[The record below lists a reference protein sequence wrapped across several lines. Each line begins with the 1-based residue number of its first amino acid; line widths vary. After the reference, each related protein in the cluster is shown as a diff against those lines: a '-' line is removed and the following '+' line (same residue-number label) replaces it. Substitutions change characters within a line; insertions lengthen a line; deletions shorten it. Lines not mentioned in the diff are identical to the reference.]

1 VIEPRFRWILSGT
14 TPSAALLRA
23 GADLGLGAPAVTVLA
38 GRGIAVPDDL
48 TSFFADPVDGLHDP
62 RDLPDAEVVVER
74 IRRARQV
81 RERVLVVGDFD
92 ADGLTGLA
100 ILVLAL
106 EQLGVEA
113 IPYVPD
119 RAEEGHGLSMAA
131 VEVAADGG
139 VGLIITVD
147 CGSTSGPEIA
157 AAAARGMDVVVT
169 DHHRMPETRPSA
181 IAVVNPHRAD
191 SSYPDRRLTG
201 SGVAFKVA
209 QLLLA
214 DEPGGAAAAVGLAD
228 LATIGTVSDM
238 APLVGENRSIAR
250 LGLERIRTAPRPGL
264 AALLEQARTPA
275 ERVDLEAVGFVIA
288 PRLNAAGRVG
298 DAIDAARL
306 LLAGSL
312 EEAAPHAEALESANA
327 TRRDLTRRSIDE
339 ARALAP
345 QDDVPA
351 VVVRGPWALG
361 IVGLVASRLAD
372 DAGRPAVVGSEQGDV
387 VRASCRSGPGFDLA
401 AALVSL
407 DDLLVRHGGHAG
419 AAGFEVAAERWDEFR
434 DRFLALASA
443 AAADPAPASLA
454 VDLALPARDVDY
466 PLVRDLRN
474 LGPFGPG
481 NPEPL
486 VAVLDLE
493 VARVRPA
500 NGGHTQLV
508 LRRDPDVLDG
518 IAFGRS
524 DLVGSLAEGERVDVV
539 ARLASRSFGGFE
551 SLQLEVRDVGP
562 AGATGVAASPLAA
575 PADAGAAVVAGLR
588 GADR

>member
-1 VIEPRFRWILSGT
+1 MIEPRFRWVLSGA
-14 TPSAALLRA
+14 TPSPALLRA
-23 GADLGLGAPAVTVLA
+23 GAELGLGAPAVAVLA
-38 GRGIAVPDDL
+38 GRGIAAPEEL
-48 TSFFADPVDGLHDP
+48 ASFFADPGDGLHDP
-62 RDLPDAEVVVER
+62 RALPDAAVVVDR
-74 IRRARQV
+74 VLRARQA

-106 EQLGVEA
+106 ERLGIEA

-119 RAEEGHGLSMAA
+119 RAEEGHGLSTAA
-131 VEVAADGG
+131 VEVAAGDGA
-139 VGLIITVD
+139 GLIVTVD

-157 AAAARGMDVVVT
+157 AAAARGIDVLVT
-169 DHHRMPETRPSA
+169 DHHRMPETRPPAVA
-181 IAVVNPHRAD
+181 IVNPHRAD
-191 SSYPDRRLTG
+191 SAYPDRRLTG

-214 DEPGGAAAAVGLAD
+214 DEPGGPQAALDLAD

-264 AALLEQARTPA
+264 AALLERARTPA

-306 LLAGSL
+306 LLARSP

-327 TRRDLTRRSIDE
+327 NRRDLTRRSIDE
-339 ARALAP
+339 ARALSP
-345 QDDVPA
+345 ETGEPA

-361 IVGLVASRLAD
+361 IVGLVASRLAED
-372 DAGRPAVVGSEQGDV
+372 SGRPAVVGSDHGEV

-401 AALVSL
+401 ASLASL
-407 DDLLVRHGGHAG
+407 DDILVRHGGHAG
-419 AAGFEVAAERWDEFR
+419 AAGFEVAADRWDEFR
-434 DRFLALASA
+434 ERFLALAGA
-443 AAADPAPASLA
+443 TPAGPTPATLA
-454 VDLALPARDVDY
+454 VDLALPAREVDY

-486 VAVLDLE
+486 VAVLGLE
-493 VARVRPA
+493 VSRVRPA

-508 LRRDPDVLDG
+508 LRRDPDVIDG
-518 IAFGRS
+518 IAFGRP
-524 DLVGSLAEGERVDVV
+524 DLAESLAEGDRIDVV
-539 ARLASRSFGGFE
+539 ARLASRSFGGYE

-562 AGATGVAASPLAA
+562 AGGTGLTTGPMAA
-575 PADAGAAVVAGLR
+575 PSAAGAAAAGGFPGDER
-588 GADR
+588 